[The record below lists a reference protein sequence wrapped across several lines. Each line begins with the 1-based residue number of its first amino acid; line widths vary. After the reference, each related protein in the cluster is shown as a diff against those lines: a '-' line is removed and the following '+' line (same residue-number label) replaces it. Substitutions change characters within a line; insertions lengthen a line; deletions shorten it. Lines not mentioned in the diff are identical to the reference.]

1 MPSVA
6 ATVARFE
13 TQVAGKHML
22 HWYQLGTIDEDMI
35 RMINNKAERSQ
46 DSHANDMQVH
56 IASRVETF
64 KQDSQLD
71 VVWKMYRVRSLALGI
86 SAA

>member
-1 MPSVA
+1 LYVVSEKPGQDRERLSKRLLMSTIPMTRMTAKV
-6 ATVARFE
+6 
-13 TQVAGKHML
+13 KHP
-22 HWYQLGTIDEDMI
+22 
-35 RMINNKAERSQ
+35 
-46 DSHANDMQVH
+46 NDMQVH
-56 IASRVETF
+56 FASRVETF

>member
-1 MPSVA
+1 
-6 ATVARFE
+6 
-13 TQVAGKHML
+13 
-22 HWYQLGTIDEDMI
+22 
-35 RMINNKAERSQ
+35 
-46 DSHANDMQVH
+46 MQVH
-56 IASRVETF
+56 FASRVETF